1 MTREEAV
8 NILSHLINSGILDE
22 KFEGKLKEIID
33 SLCKDKGAFCAINT
47 GPFGG
52 WNQNRVSLM

>member
-33 SLCKDKGAFCAINT
+33 SLCKGKGGLLRN
-47 GPFGG
+47 
-52 WNQNRVSLM
+52 